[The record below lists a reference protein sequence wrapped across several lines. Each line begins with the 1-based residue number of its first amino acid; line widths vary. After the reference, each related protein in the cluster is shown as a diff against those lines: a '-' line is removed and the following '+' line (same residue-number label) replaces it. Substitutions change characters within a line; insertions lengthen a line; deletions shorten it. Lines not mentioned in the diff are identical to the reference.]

1 MRAKEQNP
9 AVHDFWERR
18 EKKQNPKW
26 YQEGKFNVY
35 SYEPKRCGELV
46 LKQELVAH
54 DGWLWS

>member
-18 EKKQNPKW
+18 KKKQNPKW

-46 LKQELVAH
+46 LKQ
-54 DGWLWS
+54 